1 MPLDYPS
8 DFNTPA
14 FPAGKSVALS
24 RLMGIASC
32 VTFLLVIFLCGI
44 LIWAVRSQRIDPFI
58 VEIDKLTGQW
68 TVVGHSHG
76 NGPIEYSAKMAL
88 QESVLGNFTANWF
101 SVSGDAQVNDAMW
114 QTCERDVDCGTA
126 SPYSFSDKTCNLY
139 CVSGEELF
147 SHFIYDVVPLY
158 QERVA
163 LGEEWVVDKNQIYM
177 EPVGNVFDV
186 GGTWRVTATI
196 KSNLAGEISVIA
208 FAKIA
213 RNTEKYP
220 QTMGYYVA
228 DFNAYKISE

>member
-101 SVSGDAQVNDAMW
+101 SVSGAVRIHLLLLLPVLSALKYFFQLHLTPLLW
-114 QTCERDVDCGTA
+114 WH
-126 SPYSFSDKTCNLY
+126 
-139 CVSGEELF
+139 LF
-147 SHFIYDVVPLY
+147 RYFTVLF
-158 QERVA
+158 
-163 LGEEWVVDKNQIYM
+163 QI
-177 EPVGNVFDV
+177 
-186 GGTWRVTATI
+186 
-196 KSNLAGEISVIA
+196 
-208 FAKIA
+208 
-213 RNTEKYP
+213 
-220 QTMGYYVA
+220 
-228 DFNAYKISE
+228 